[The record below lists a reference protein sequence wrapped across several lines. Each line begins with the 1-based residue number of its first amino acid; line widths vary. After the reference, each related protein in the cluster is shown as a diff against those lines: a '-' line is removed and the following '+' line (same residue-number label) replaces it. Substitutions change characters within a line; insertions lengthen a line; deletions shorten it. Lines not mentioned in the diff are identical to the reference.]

1 MSALMPLALI
11 HLSEFAI
18 RVALIAHE
26 FFRVY
31 F

>member
-1 MSALMPLALI
+1 MPALMPLSMI
-11 HLSEFAI
+11 HLAEFAI